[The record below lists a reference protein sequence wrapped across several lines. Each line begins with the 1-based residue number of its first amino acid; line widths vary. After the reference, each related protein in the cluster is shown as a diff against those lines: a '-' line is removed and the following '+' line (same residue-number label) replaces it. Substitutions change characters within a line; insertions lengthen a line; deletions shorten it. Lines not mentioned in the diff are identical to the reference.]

1 MPIYDMFFSER
12 RKVLKKRF
20 VVIILLMILF
30 IPFIAS
36 ADELESDMTVLP
48 VYTNKLGVNFSQED
62 YNLITKIYG
71 DGYIDYMTQEKYQA
85 FKNRNLSMDDI
96 VSYSQTKKYFKTIIN
111 NVTNEITTTEVSE
124 QEYTNYNP
132 ENASVSSFVET
143 QYKYMQL
150 SLSAY
155 TDGYGDVSLGLIW
168 KMIPA
173 TRSFDV
179 LAIRLIA
186 IEVINGSQEGRQAY
200 EINGNGNYIDYAWN
214 GTNIN
219 DLDNGF
225 GISMNLINSTDVN
238 YFQMNI
244 SAAIRVTNPNAAPTA
259 YGSYQ
264 HACSSVTLAQS
275 KNYTLSSAGL
285 GNVIHWPSN
294 IASKYDGMPG
304 LAAYI

>member
-1 MPIYDMFFSER
+1 MFFSER

-20 VVIILLMILF
+20 VVIVLLIILF
-30 IPFIAS
+30 IPFIVS
-36 ADELESDMTVLP
+36 ADELESNMTVQP
-48 VYTNKLGVNFSQED
+48 IYTNKLGVNFLQED

-71 DGYIDYMTQEKYQA
+71 DGYIDYMTQDQYQA
-85 FKNRNLSMDDI
+85 FKSRNISMDDFA
-96 VSYSQTKKYFKTIIN
+96 SYSQVKKYFKTTIN
-111 NVTNEITTTEVSE
+111 NLTNEITTTEVSE

-132 ENASVSSFVET
+132 ENVSINSFVET
-143 QYKYMQL
+143 EYKYMQL
-150 SLSAY
+150 TLS
-155 TDGYGDVSLGLIW
+155 TFDDGYGDVSLGLRW

-179 LAIRLIA
+179 LAIRFIA
-186 IEVINGSQEGRQAY
+186 IEVINGSQYGRQAY
-200 EINGNGNYIDYAWN
+200 EINGEANYVSYAWN

-219 DLDNGF
+219 DLNNGF

-244 SAAIRVTNPNAAPTA
+244 GAAIKVTNPNADPTA
-259 YGSYQ
+259 FGSYQ

-285 GNVIHWPSN
+285 GNVINFPAN

-304 LAAYI
+304 LSAYI